1 MNGLQHRQRGS
12 SYLEVLVAAV
22 LLAIVLLPLLDAL
35 QGAGASSEA
44 HRNSSARHFE
54 LVAKM
59 EEVLAE
65 PYSALAMAAAAA
77 GSESNPSSYSDA
89 GGSTNRRRVFL
100 SLYDADNA
108 DADNLPFTGVDA
120 GLLWVRV
127 DMEGSVQAIETLVSE

>member
-1 MNGLQHRQRGS
+1 MNGMHRRQRGS
-12 SYLEVLVAAV
+12 SYLEVLIAAV
-22 LLAIVLLPLLDAL
+22 LLSIVLLPLLDAL

-44 HRNSSARHFE
+44 HRSSSARHFE

-65 PYSALAMAAAAA
+65 PYSALAAEAAAA
-77 GSESNPSSYSDA
+77 GSGNVATAYSDS
-89 GGSTNRRRVFL
+89 GGSPNRRRVFL

-108 DADNLPFTGVDA
+108 DADNQPFTGADA
-120 GLLWVRV
+120 GLVWVRV